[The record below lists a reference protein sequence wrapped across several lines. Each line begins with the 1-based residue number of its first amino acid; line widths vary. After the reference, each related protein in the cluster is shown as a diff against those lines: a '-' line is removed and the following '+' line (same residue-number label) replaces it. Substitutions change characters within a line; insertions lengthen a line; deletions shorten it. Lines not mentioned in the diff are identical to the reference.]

1 MIRFLRLFRD
11 VTRTEAISKLLR
23 IFKFWRVSLLVEAA
37 NGIPALTFY
46 EVEVNHI
53 KLIGFP

>member
-23 IFKFWRVSLLVEAA
+23 ISKFWRFSLLVEAA
-37 NGIPALTFY
+37 NGIPALTFCK
-46 EVEVNHI
+46 VEPN
-53 KLIGFP
+53 